1 MRKIWY
7 TSLPAPIP
15 PWIVK
20 QYKGMMTEQEL
31 LRRLNEGSMECRL
44 DPLLGD
50 MRYSE
55 PHPEDCWDL
64 WINDG
69 TTLRDRYHREGL
81 RERAKEEVL
90 ARRAKEW
97 GVGAGGLWG
106 GIWGL
111 LKLVTFL
118 MMLPFEIIGLRTTT
132 QWFLGTGEYSSRDDY
147 LS

>member
-15 PWIVK
+15 PWMK
-20 QYKGMMTEQEL
+20 FQYEGRMTEQEL
-31 LRRLNEGSMECRL
+31 LRRLNEGSMECKL

-97 GVGAGGLWG
+97 GVGAGGL
-106 GIWGL
+106 
-111 LKLVTFL
+111 
-118 MMLPFEIIGLRTTT
+118 
-132 QWFLGTGEYSSRDDY
+132 
-147 LS
+147 